1 MKARNLGGGA
11 SDGMRMG
18 PFLYLVAR
26 EDDGGGLRFEAP
38 RCYATEDEAGDRFDE
53 LVLQA
58 KGERYFVIA
67 LPSAC
72 VRASTGDTE
81 KDMGAMRARHTLAD
95 ADPAAA
101 YELGA
106 RDARSA
112 CACDKCVAAMTA
124 ATGKR

>member
-1 MKARNLGGGA
+1 MKARNLPGSSA
-11 SDGMRMG
+11 DGTRMG

-72 VRASTGDTE
+72 VRASTGDAE
-81 KDMGAMRARHTLAD
+81 EDLAAMRARHTVAD

-106 RDARSA
+106 WDARS
-112 CACDKCVAAMTA
+112 KCGCEMCREAMLTA
-124 ATGKR
+124 TVKR